1 MWYVTAVRVVQ
12 ESDPGLSF
20 GNVLHNIPM
29 DPVAVFIYVL
39 LLAGVVWVIA
49 GSRKSGGGAGR

>member
-1 MWYVTAVRVVQ
+1 MWYGTVVRVVQ
-12 ESDPGLSF
+12 ESESGSSL
-20 GNVLHNIPM
+20 GGVLHNIPM

-49 GSRKSGGGAGR
+49 GSRTTRGGAGR